1 VDLNKKIRTMAEYM
15 EIDDIAETLGIPR
28 EQVEDAL
35 GVASR
40 SAAPGPVARG
50 RRGPADPA
58 PS

>member
-1 VDLNKKIRTMAEYM
+1 MDLNKKIRTMAEYM

-40 SAAPGPVARG
+40 SAAPGAG
-50 RRGPADPA
+50 GS